1 MCNKYTLKV
10 KLHPM
15 RSSGFHG
22 ICKIKVIR
30 EHSFFRRGGGEEFRE
45 GSLTFYLPE
54 KGGSS

>member
-30 EHSFFRRGGGEEFRE
+30 EHSFFRRGGQR
-45 GSLTFYLPE
+45 
-54 KGGSS
+54 SSGKVH

>member
-1 MCNKYTLKV
+1 MCNIYTLKV

-30 EHSFFRRGGGEEFRE
+30 EHSFLEGGGGAGRR
-45 GSLTFYLPE
+45 
-54 KGGSS
+54 SSGKVH